1 MKSAAAAAP
10 MRERSITRDEVLHLL
25 RTHKE
30 VLFHDF
36 RVVTLTLFGSVARDE
51 ASEKS
56 DIDIMVSFEG
66 PTTFNG
72 FFGTQFYLEDA
83 LGHPVDL
90 VTSREIRPELRLL
103 VDRDAIV
110 VWTGTA

>member
-1 MKSAAAAAP
+1 MA
-10 MRERSITRDEVLHLL
+10 REDVLHLL

-66 PTTFNG
+66 PTTFTG
-72 FFGTQFYLEDA
+72 FFNTQFYLEDL

-90 VTSREIRPELRLL
+90 VTSKSLRPELRPF
-103 VDRDAIV
+103 VEREAIV
-110 VWTGTA
+110 V